1 MYLTW
6 RAGAAVLLEGATALC
21 AALNSAYFLGRS
33 LSTDETAGR
42 RVAAFVLALVSL
54 GTLVESVVLVAV
66 LASARPAIGPWQLT
80 LARAFAIA
88 GVMAMAALVLR
99 RLADR

>member
-6 RAGAAVLLEGATALC
+6 RAGAAALETATALC

-33 LSTDETAGR
+33 LEVGQGPGR

-54 GTLVESVVLVAV
+54 GALVESLVLVA
-66 LASARPAIGPWQLT
+66 LFAAERPAIEPSDLT

-88 GVMAMAALVLR
+88 GAMAMAALVLR
-99 RLADR
+99 RLADH

>member
-6 RAGAAVLLEGATALC
+6 REGAAALESAAALC
-21 AALNSAYFLGRS
+21 AALNTAYFLGRS
-33 LSTDETAGR
+33 LGADETAGR

-54 GTLVESVVLVAV
+54 GTLVESVVLVAL
-66 LASARPAIGPWQLT
+66 LASARPQIGPWELT
-80 LARAFAIA
+80 LARAFAVA

>member
-6 RAGAAVLLEGATALC
+6 RAGAAALETAAALC

-33 LSTDETAGR
+33 LEAGETAGR

-66 LASARPAIGPWQLT
+66 LASARPAIGPWELT

-88 GVMAMAALVLR
+88 GVVATAALVLR